1 MPTCFVIQPF
11 DGGKFDKRFNDVF
24 KPALEQAG
32 FDPYRVDRDP
42 AVEIPIESIEYGIRN
57 STICLADIT
66 LDNPNVWYELG
77 YAFASGRSVVLV
89 CADERGGS
97 RFPFDIQH
105 RSIIRY
111 SSESS
116 SDFDDLKDK
125 ISERCKA
132 FRQRAETRQFLE
144 YEQVAP
150 QEGVSPIEIQ
160 VLALAAAETATFETS
175 IAIFQLKHD
184 AEKSG
189 LTGIGFGL
197 ALRRLQQREFV
208 RSIQERDHDGE
219 TYPAIVLSDKGW
231 SWVDRHES
239 LFVLHKGKNP
249 PIEVDEDPL
258 DDDLPF

>member
-11 DGGKFDKRFNDVF
+11 DGARFDKRFNDVF
-24 KPALEQAG
+24 KPALEQVG
-32 FDPYRVDRDP
+32 FEPYRVDRDP
-42 AVEIPIESIEYGIRN
+42 GVEVPIESIEDGIRN

-77 YAFASGRSVVLV
+77 YAFASGRSVVLI
-89 CADERGGS
+89 CGDERGDG

-116 SDFDDLKDK
+116 SDFDDLKGK
-125 ISERCKA
+125 ISERAEA
-132 FRQRAETRQFLE
+132 FRKKAETRQFIE
-144 YEQVAP
+144 NEQVAP
-150 QEGVSPIEIQ
+150 QEGVSSIEIQ
-160 VLALAAAETATFETS
+160 VLALAASEIVSLDESISTFR
-175 IAIFQLKHD
+175 LRHD

-189 LTGIGFGL
+189 LTGIGFSL

-219 TYPAIVLSDKGW
+219 TYPAIALSDKGW
-231 SWVDRHES
+231 SWIDRHES
-239 LFVLHKGKNP
+239 LFVLHKGKSE
-249 PIEVDEDPL
+249 PIHIDEDPF
-258 DDDLPF
+258 DEDIPF